1 MTVVQ
6 YMKNIVLST
15 NYLTPVIMRSTRAYD
30 SGQIPYIIMKRKKI
44 IIITDSVSM
53 PRHGL
58 PYEETWIH
66 MLKREF
72 PAYDIMDRS
81 ARGSTSTRL
90 VTEGGGGADLLES
103 YMPDLVILQIG
114 MAEAAPRLFDK
125 RGLEFAIVSRYMPP
139 RLRQRYIEFVKRRRV
154 RSPEITDVTPEQ
166 FRINIAAFFERARK
180 ISARIILIP
189 ILPTTDDYARKSPHA
204 PKNVERYNAI
214 YRETAALF
222 DNVTIVDP
230 FRPGIDINDIS
241 IDELHINHEGSKLIF
256 NALRPL
262 L

>member
-1 MTVVQ
+1 
-6 YMKNIVLST
+6 MK
-15 NYLTPVIMRSTRAYD
+15 
-30 SGQIPYIIMKRKKI
+30 QKKI
-44 IIITDSVSM
+44 IIIADSVSM
-53 PRHGL
+53 PRHGVS
-58 PYEETWIH
+58 YEETWIH

-103 YMPDLVILQIG
+103 YTPDIVIMQIG
-114 MAEAAPRLFDK
+114 MADAAPRLFDK
-125 RGLEFAIVSRYMPP
+125 RGLEFKVVSRYMPT
-139 RLRQRYIEFVKRRRV
+139 RLRQRYIAYVKKNRV
-154 RSPEITDVTPEQ
+154 RSPDITEVSPDQ
-166 FRINIAAFFERARK
+166 FRINIISFFERAK
-180 ISARIILIP
+180 NISARIILIP
-189 ILPTTDDYARKSPHA
+189 LLPPTDEYTRKSPHA

-230 FRPGIDINDIS
+230 FRPGIDINKVAV
-241 IDELHINHEGSKLIF
+241 DELHVNSEGSRMIF
-256 NALRPL
+256 NSLKPL